1 MFVPANTSWIMVRQ
15 RRNAERLCRP
25 RSPGLS
31 ILAAY
36 LTLTPTTTIA
46 STARNANRA
55 RVGET
60 RSRATNA
67 WGERILNMRRI
78 LAAEEGDPSHFD
90 ILNPARRFRNW

>member
-36 LTLTPTTTIA
+36 LTLMPTTTIA
-46 STARNANRA
+46 KAARKANRIRA
-55 RVGET
+55 GET
-60 RSRATNA
+60 RRRATNA
-67 WGERILNMRRI
+67 WGERIRNIRRI
-78 LAAEEGDPSHFD
+78 LAAESVGSHFD
-90 ILNPARRFRNW
+90 VLDPARGLRD